1 MLSWE
6 QAVWINISNYAE
18 HPSMR
23 PAVPHHNDRKDQYNF
38 FNLQSGFFPSAP
50 NSREGIITCCL
61 SCLRPRAPQIYLDVP
76 QLEKKTETVELED
89 PPWAVKLLL
98 CLPHFLHQA
107 HHHSI
112 PSHHLQSYEDAHWS
126 LGLSGPAQH
135 KDTELIP
142 QAVSRA
148 DFVRRNSTRTS
159 LGSIICHGVWL
170 FYWNK

>member
-18 HPSMR
+18 HSWMR

-38 FNLQSGFFPSAP
+38 FNLQSASFASTPS
-50 NSREGIITCCL
+50 SREGITACCV
-61 SCLRPRAPQIYLDVP
+61 SCLRPCAPQIFLDLP
-76 QLEKKTETVELED
+76 QLDNKTETVVFKD
-89 PPWAVKLLL
+89 PPWAEKLLL

-135 KDTELIP
+135 KDTEFTS
-142 QAVSRA
+142 QA
-148 DFVRRNSTRTS
+148 NS
-159 LGSIICHGVWL
+159 L
-170 FYWNK
+170 F